1 MVGARAE
8 TARGAY
14 LVVNSVSTG
23 AVFGGLLGLEAKP
36 GLRPEAALGRPHI
49 LCRARRHHI
58 FSSLACTVPGRSQA
72 SGGERKW
79 RRELLLLYRGPLRR
93 STDLGQVSSL
103 SATGERGLPAASAG
117 LLQSASL
124 ANAPLLSQLGRRCTP
139 ASWAPTLATGSSFR
153 GPCAPSLPSSLFLV
167 QNRWSIPVIFVL
179 YGTRVVW
186 SWSRRSLIFERN
198 WKF

>member
-1 MVGARAE
+1 M
-8 TARGAY
+8 
-14 LVVNSVSTG
+14 VNSVSTG

-36 GLRPEAALGRPHI
+36 GLRPEAALGRPHV

-72 SGGERKW
+72 SGGGSASGDESSFSS
-79 RRELLLLYRGPLRR
+79 YRGPLRR

-103 SATGERGLPAASAG
+103 SATDERGLPAASAG
-117 LLQSASL
+117 LLQSAGL

-179 YGTRVVW
+179 YGTRVVR
-186 SWSRRSLIFERN
+186 SWSRPSLIFERN